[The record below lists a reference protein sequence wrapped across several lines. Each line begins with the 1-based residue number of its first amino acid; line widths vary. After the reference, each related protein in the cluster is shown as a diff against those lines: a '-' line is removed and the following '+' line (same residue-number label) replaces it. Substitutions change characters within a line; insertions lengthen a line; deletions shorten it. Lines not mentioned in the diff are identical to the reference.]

1 MERKK
6 TGKIVRIETNN
17 IVCVKLDDESTTNEN
32 SLILIDMLNYG
43 WDEIKKCWRSLDSNY
58 GDT

>member
-6 TGKIVRIETNN
+6 AGKIVRIETNN

-32 SLILIDMLNYG
+32 SLILIDILNYG
-43 WDEIKKCWRSLDSNY
+43 WDETKKCWRSLDSNN
-58 GDT
+58 GET